1 MADENKGLDCGW
13 GRDLYYYCWDYNTR
27 QAFLPHIR
35 FLILCTSCTFSV
47 ITATNLRE
55 SCAALLAPVCTRSL
69 ADFWCWDGFGRAACL
84 AEHWMRTWPMSKAT
98 ILFFQHFLFFFV
110 HISCSQLVRVNI
122 HQAAFHVRHQ
132 QLLLFG
138 GVFVRQLRFM
148 MQIIHAAKRIK
159 NRQRRRTDDTSKSFP
174 HEKCITMQ
182 SNLTKQLLAKVGIHC
197 FTLTNWRVRPDR
209 VCCLSESLPPSRC
222 RHDCHRWGV

>member
-1 MADENKGLDCGW
+1 MQH
-13 GRDLYYYCWDYNTR
+13 CWH
-27 QAFLPHIR
+27 Q
-35 FLILCTSCTFSV
+35 S
-47 ITATNLRE
+47 
-55 SCAALLAPVCTRSL
+55 ALARSL
-69 ADFWCWDGFGRAACL
+69 ISGVEMVLEEPL
-84 AEHWMRTWPMSKAT
+84 AWLNIEWEHDQWAKQQYCSSN
-98 ILFFQHFLFFFV
+98 IFYFFLYTSHDR
-110 HISCSQLVRVNI
+110 SQLVRVNI

-159 NRQRRRTDDTSKSFP
+159 NRQRRRTDGTSKSFP